1 MTIENMTE
9 QEAINTP
16 WSTIGYLVYK
26 RTYARRLDPSDVS
39 LDAKTEELPDTVERV
54 LKAAQ
59 EQFKCG
65 FSKAEENRLRNYML
79 QLKGSVSGRALW
91 QSGTATV
98 DRIGMASLQNCAFT
112 TVDSPIVP
120 FVWAMDFLALGAG
133 VGFNIQRK
141 NVDKLPLV
149 KTWFKAP
156 TRVDNGGADFIIP
169 DSREGWVRFL
179 AKTLKAAFLS
189 ERADKGTFTFSTQAI
204 RGKGTPIKGF
214 GGVASGPEDLVW
226 GIGKISEILMKRA
239 GRKIRPIDALD
250 IMNIIGHIIVAGNVR
265 RSAMLAIGDPD
276 DVEYLLAKNWGFGNI
291 PKWRA
296 MSNNSVACDDINEL
310 HDFFWQGY
318 EGGSEPYGLIN
329 MELSKACGRL
339 GEFQYPDS
347 LIQGYNPLTASGYS
361 Q

>member
-1 MTIENMTE
+1 
-9 QEAINTP
+9 
-16 WSTIGYLVYK
+16 
-26 RTYARRLDPSDVS
+26 
-39 LDAKTEELPDTVERV
+39 
-54 LKAAQ
+54 
-59 EQFKCG
+59 
-65 FSKAEENRLRNYML
+65 ML
-79 QLKGSVSGRALW
+79 SLKGIVSGRALW
-91 QSGTATV
+91 QSGTQTV
-98 DRIGMASLQNCAFT
+98 DRIGMASLQNCAFV

-133 VGFNIQRK
+133 VGFNIQRE
-141 NVDKLPLV
+141 NVDKLPEV
-149 KTWFKAP
+149 KKWFKAP

-189 ERADKGTFTFSTQAI
+189 ERANKGTFTFSTQAI

-226 GIGKISEILMKRA
+226 GIGKISEILMRRS

-276 DVEYLLAKNWGFGNI
+276 DVEYLLAKNWSFGNI
-291 PKWRA
+291 PSWRA
-296 MSNNSVACDDINEL
+296 MSNNSVACDDINDL
-310 HDFFWQGY
+310 HEFFWQGY
-318 EGGSEPYGLIN
+318 EGNGEPLKTG
-329 MELSKACGRL
+329 
-339 GEFQYPDS
+339 
-347 LIQGYNPLTASGYS
+347 GYL